1 MREFKGR
8 AVVPGEC
15 VAQARVTHRKFDT
28 YTALEG
34 SLRGV
39 GRTARCA
46 DRADGELFGKEI
58 KGRALCLPT
67 TTGSEL
73 GSLVLY
79 SLCELERQPAC
90 LVMSEQMDETI
101 AAGVSLIRVFCENSS
116 MPVIDC
122 LGGDFLDFIQDGATV
137 TVSSDGTVKVENM

>member
-1 MREFKGR
+1 MKEFKGR

-34 SLRGV
+34 SLSGV

-46 DRADGELFGKEI
+46 DRADSELFGKEI

-79 SLCELERQPAC
+79 CLCELERQPAC
-90 LVMSEQMDETI
+90 LLLSGEIDITLC
-101 AAGVSLIRVFCENSS
+101 AGAVLASVWKRGVS
-116 MPVIDC
+116 MPVIDR
-122 LGGDFLDFIQDGATV
+122 LGEEFLDFLKDGM
-137 TVSSDGTVKVENM
+137 TVSVFADGTVKVEQM

>member
-8 AVVPGEC
+8 AVVPGKC
-15 VAQARVTHRKFDT
+15 VAQVRVTHRKFDT

-46 DRADGELFGKEI
+46 DRADSELFGKEI

-90 LVMSEQMDETI
+90 LLLSGEIDITLC
-101 AAGVSLIRVFCENSS
+101 AGAVLASVWQRGVS
-116 MPVIDC
+116 MPVIDR
-122 LGGDFLDFIQDGATV
+122 LGEEFLDFVKDGM
-137 TVSSDGTVKVENM
+137 TVSVFADGTVKVE